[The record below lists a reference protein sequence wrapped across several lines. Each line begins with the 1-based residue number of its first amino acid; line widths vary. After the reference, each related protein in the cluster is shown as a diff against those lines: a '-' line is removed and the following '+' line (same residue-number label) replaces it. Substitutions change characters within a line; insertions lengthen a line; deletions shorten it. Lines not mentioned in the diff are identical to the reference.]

1 VSAQRGAM
9 KAHTVNRKLDSENTY
24 QLGRRRLEPDI
35 SSRPVMIRRLV
46 QRVMSMPEKDQAASF
61 AKAITRDEFGRFYWD
76 DRSEGEV
83 RRSLASAMARIKAE
97 RRARAKLAKAKK

>member
-1 VSAQRGAM
+1 
-9 KAHTVNRKLDSENTY
+9 
-24 QLGRRRLEPDI
+24 
-35 SSRPVMIRRLV
+35 MIQYRV
-46 QRVMSMPEKDQAASF
+46 QHVKSVPEKDQAASF

-76 DRSEGEV
+76 ERGAGEV